1 MDGGRWTVGGVRLGC
16 TVASAASTPSTVHR
30 RERSEHPVASAA
42 STPSAVY
49 RPEPGAPQPLRIL
62 LADDNL
68 TNQQVTRRL
77 LAGLGQR
84 ADVAASGIEV
94 LEALDRQP
102 YDLVL
107 MDVQMP
113 AMSGAEA
120 TRAIRTRWPPERQP
134 RIAAITAYASEA
146 QRAWLLDNGMDD
158 YLAKPVRLE
167 ELARVLQAAS
177 PHAPRSDSPP
187 FVHSPDDSTAALDP
201 ELFALFLEGVGE
213 DDPALEAAFVAD
225 YVAELGAQLQLL
237 REALLRADS
246 VRCTRVAHT
255 LRGLSLQIGALELAR
270 CCERIEAAACGEAP
284 EQRAELLRRLA
295 AAYAAARRASVAD
308 CRVDNVANR

>member
-1 MDGGRWTVGGVRLGC
+1 
-16 TVASAASTPSTVHR
+16 
-30 RERSEHPVASAA
+30 
-42 STPSAVY
+42 
-49 RPEPGAPQPLRIL
+49 
-62 LADDNL
+62 
-68 TNQQVTRRL
+68 
-77 LAGLGQR
+77 
-84 ADVAASGIEV
+84 V
-94 LEALDRQP
+94 LEALERQP

-167 ELARVLQAAS
+167 ELARMLQAAS
-177 PHAPRSDSPP
+177 PQAPLSDSPS
-187 FVHSPDDSTAALDP
+187 FAHSPDDSTAALDP
-201 ELFALFLEGVGE
+201 ELFALFLAGVGE
-213 DDPALEAAFVAD
+213 DDPALEAAFVAN

-246 VRCTRVAHT
+246 ARCTRVAHT

-270 CCERIEAAACGEAP
+270 CCEHIEAAACGAAFE
-284 EQRAELLRRLA
+284 RRTRTELLRGLA
-295 AAYAAARRASVAD
+295 AAYAAAQRASLAPYPQPLSLS
-308 CRVDNVANR
+308 RREAWITS

>member
-1 MDGGRWTVGGVRLGC
+1 L
-16 TVASAASTPSTVHR
+16 ALAASGR
-30 RERSEHPVASAA
+30 G
-42 STPSAVY
+42 
-49 RPEPGAPQPLRIL
+49 RPQGAPPPISSQGAPTPISSQGALLVGAIAPHPLRIL

-94 LEALDRQP
+94 LEALERQP

-113 AMSGAEA
+113 AMSGADA

-167 ELARVLQAAS
+167 ELARVLQAAA
-177 PHAPRSDSPP
+177 PHVPRSSDSPS
-187 FVHSPDDSTAALDP
+187 FAHSPDDSTAALDP
-201 ELFALFLEGVGE
+201 ELFALFLAGVGE

-246 VRCTRVAHT
+246 VSCTRVAHT

-270 CCERIEAAACGEAP
+270 CCERIEAAACGAAFEH
-284 EQRAELLRRLA
+284 RTSIELLRGLA
-295 AAYAAARRASVAD
+295 EAYAAVQRASQAPHPLR
-308 CRVDNVANR
+308 CRVFGQASHRVKDY